1 MPTFGVTVPIKR
13 ECVICVGTSIP
24 STLDFSK
31 KTEHVPIK
39 ALAGKSFSLPSPL
52 SSLYHFIIM
61 SMMLAAWELLSG
73 LPEFPRH
80 WSSLD
85 LPWSWPYY
93 CLESFVCVYLSL
105 FISVFFFLNDSTAE
119 RS

>member
-13 ECVICVGTSIP
+13 ECVICAGTSIP
-24 STLDFSK
+24 STLDFNK

-52 SSLYHFIIM
+52 PSLYHFIIM

-80 WSSLD
+80 WSSLSIYRGAGHITV
-85 LPWSWPYY
+85 LN
-93 CLESFVCVYLSL
+93 LLFVFTCLSL
-105 FISVFFFLNDSTAE
+105 SPYSSF
-119 RS
+119 